1 MSFPKPPAS
10 GLYPAVPSPAAQR
23 LRRPSPVDRL
33 NREHLVLLR
42 PGRHGLLLHTL
53 YYQDEV
59 RAEEEFHTE
68 SAALPARR
76 RGIL

>member
-1 MSFPKPPAS
+1 
-10 GLYPAVPSPAAQR
+10 
-23 LRRPSPVDRL
+23 VDRL